1 MLSTSWGTS
10 MLSSRY
16 TSTNTTAQVRKMLAA
31 RSHPLWIR
39 MALPRF
45 RSSLSRKRRMA
56 RSRKF
61 TMGAKR

>member
-10 MLSSRY
+10 ILNSRY
-16 TSTNTTAQVRKMLAA
+16 SSTSTAAQVRKMLAA
-31 RSHPLWIR
+31 RSQPLWIR

-45 RSSLSRKRRMA
+45 RARASRQRRMA

-61 TMGAKR
+61 TMGARR